1 MIGMGFVKNWEGMV
15 GLRLALGVLEAGEY
29 SSVSQK
35 GKKTVLLTR

>member
-29 SSVSQK
+29 SVSTAGK
-35 GKKTVLLTR
+35 GKAVC